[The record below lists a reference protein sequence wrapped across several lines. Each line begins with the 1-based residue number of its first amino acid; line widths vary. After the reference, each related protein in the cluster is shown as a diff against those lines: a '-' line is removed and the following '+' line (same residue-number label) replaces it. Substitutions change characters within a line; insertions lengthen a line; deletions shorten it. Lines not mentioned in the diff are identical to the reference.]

1 MVLAMAAFATADVTI
16 KLMSAR
22 LPPGQII
29 WISGLAGGL
38 VFAIWALVEGE
49 RINWKALVSPASI
62 IRTLG
67 ELMGT
72 IGVVTALALVPLS
85 VVSAIMQANP
95 LLVTLMAALFLG
107 SKVGLYRWLA
117 ILVGL
122 IGVVLVIQP
131 WGAGFTPASFWAV
144 LCVIGLA
151 IRDVAT
157 RAVSKELSTKVLS
170 AVALFALVPAGLLLL
185 TTPFSGPS
193 VWLTKTE
200 WLLMGLTIFVINIAY
215 FSITAAM
222 RVGEVG
228 AVTPFRY
235 SRILFALIFAV
246 TIFDETLD
254 SLMLIGVAIIVGSG
268 LFTLI
273 RERRSKARA

>member
-29 WISGLAGGL
+29 WITGLAGGL
-38 VFAIWALVEGE
+38 TFAIWAALEGE
-49 RINWKALVSPASI
+49 RVNWRALVSPPSI
-62 IRTLG
+62 IRTIG

-95 LLVTLMAALFLG
+95 LLVTLMAALFL
-107 SKVGLYRWLA
+107 SARVGIYRWLA

-131 WGAGFTPASFWAV
+131 WAAAFTPASLWAIM
-144 LCVIGLA
+144 CVIGLA

-157 RAVSKELSTKVLS
+157 RAVSKDLSTKVLS

-185 TTPFSGPS
+185 TTPINGPS
-193 VWLTKTE
+193 VWMTGGE
-200 WLLMGLTIFVINIAY
+200 WLLMVITIVVINIAY

-246 TIFDETLD
+246 VIFQETLD
-254 SLMLIGVAIIVGSG
+254 ILMLIGVAITVGSG
-268 LFTLI
+268 LFTLL
-273 RERRSKARA
+273 RERKQKAR